1 MEKSTCRASS
11 PTLPR
16 TFFALTKK
24 KKKTLVERGAQCP
37 DLMIGQRDCV

>member
-24 KKKTLVERGAQCP
+24 KKTLVERGAQCP